1 MWRAERAERLEAPL
15 KEQGIHSELVH
26 LIQFPII
33 FCSVLNMEPEQ
44 GSISA
49 SPQLLLCTDY
59 LYTLGIL
66 TFKPRTQPS

>member
-1 MWRAERAERLEAPL
+1 MWRAVRAERLEAQL

-26 LIQFPII
+26 LIKFAII

-44 GSISA
+44 RSISA
-49 SPQLLLCTDY
+49 SPLLLYTDY

-66 TFKPRTQPS
+66 TSKPRTQPS